1 MNIDDFNR
9 IPAELKKCIPVQT
22 KGRYSDTCSSLELKD
37 LNNPEIAFKSIKNRL
52 LDVNNWAHYAT
63 LTDADFILLN
73 RHGYRLDR
81 LAEEGDFMKVRFSK
95 VQKIIDAQHDFVHVS
110 SIMTIPNILGDAVV
124 LQLQPAHNPA
134 RSGSEVDHF
143 FTGDASNTLI
153 LYRTES
159 EIILS
164 VHGRNEQPNLKVSK
178 ITKKV
183 RNVLFA
189 TLGVLAVSKV
199 QWKTLSHGLLNY
211 NEKLL

>member
-1 MNIDDFNR
+1 MNKDDFNR
-9 IPAELKKCIPVQT
+9 IPAELKKCIPVHK
-22 KGRYSDTCSSLELKD
+22 KGRYSDTCSSLGLKD
-37 LNNPEIAFKSIKNRL
+37 LNNPDIAFKSIKNRL
-52 LDVNNWAHYAT
+52 LDVNNWAKYAT
-63 LTDADFILLN
+63 LTDADFILLD
-73 RHGYRLDR
+73 RHGSRLDR

-95 VQKIIDAQHDFVHVS
+95 VQKIIDAQHDFVYVS
-110 SIMTIPNILGDAVV
+110 SISTIPSIFGDALVM
-124 LQLQPAHNPA
+124 QLQPAHNPA

-178 ITKKV
+178 ISKKM

>member
-1 MNIDDFNR
+1 
-9 IPAELKKCIPVQT
+9 V
-22 KGRYSDTCSSLELKD
+22 
-37 LNNPEIAFKSIKNRL
+37 
-52 LDVNNWAHYAT
+52 
-63 LTDADFILLN
+63 
-73 RHGYRLDR
+73 
-81 LAEEGDFMKVRFSK
+81 AEEGDFIKVRFSK
-95 VQKIIDAQHDFVHVS
+95 IQKIIDAQHDFVHVS
-110 SIMTIPNILGDAVV
+110 SIMTIPNIFGDAVV
-124 LQLQPAHNPA
+124 MKLQPAHNPA

-143 FTGDASNTLI
+143 FTSDASNTLI

-159 EIILS
+159 EIILC